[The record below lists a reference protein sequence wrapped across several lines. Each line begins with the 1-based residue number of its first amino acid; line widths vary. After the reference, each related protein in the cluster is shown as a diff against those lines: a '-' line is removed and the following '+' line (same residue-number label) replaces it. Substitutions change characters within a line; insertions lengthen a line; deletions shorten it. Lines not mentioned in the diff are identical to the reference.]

1 MLAGKRGRE
10 GEKER
15 EEEGKGW
22 GVIRQHSTALGYSRP
37 GVLSPASLKEGKTGR
52 KGEGVEERKIRRNG
66 RKGREAPL
74 GKSQK
79 R

>member
-1 MLAGKRGRE
+1 
-10 GEKER
+10 
-15 EEEGKGW
+15 
-22 GVIRQHSTALGYSRP
+22 VIRQHSTALGYSRP
-37 GVLSPASLKEGKTGR
+37 GVLSPAPLKEGKTRR